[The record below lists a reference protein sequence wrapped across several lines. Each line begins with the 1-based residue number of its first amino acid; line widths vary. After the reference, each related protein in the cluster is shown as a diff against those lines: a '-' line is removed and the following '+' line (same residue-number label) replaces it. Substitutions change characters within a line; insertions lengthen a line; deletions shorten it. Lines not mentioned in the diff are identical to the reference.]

1 MPAYIIGQVTV
12 HDPAGFKKSEEKLKS
27 GFIVFLW
34 NKLFDDIVSK
44 KKSSDPY
51 DLYHRISKVK
61 DLNKLDTLTANS
73 YSKLK
78 LFNFFSQDIMDIKY
92 FPKLKKIVKK
102 EKDYSFKFKQND
114 F

>member
-1 MPAYIIGQVTV
+1 MW
-12 HDPAGFKKSEEKLKS
+12 K
-27 GFIVFLW
+27 
-34 NKLFDDIVSK
+34 KLFDDIVSK
-44 KKSSDPY
+44 KKSTDPY
-51 DLYHRISKVK
+51 DLYNRISKVK
-61 DLNKLDTLTANS
+61 DLNKLNTLSPNS

-92 FPKLKKIVKK
+92 FPKVKKAPKK